1 MTEKSSTITNAV
13 CKKLV
18 EISASHEENADF
30 EKALASVSILD
41 KIKKI
46 DTSAPLLDTKK
57 DGLSIITLTGWVALA
72 SVAALVL
79 VIGGGAYYAYR
90 KFTGTDQPYTLV
102 IKGGD
107 R

>member
-57 DGLSIITLTGWVALA
+57 DGLSIITLTGAMTTWLLCFFEACLTGMTEYVFGALFDRIPR
-72 SVAALVL
+72 S
-79 VIGGGAYYAYR
+79 GAISR
-90 KFTGTDQPYTLV
+90 
-102 IKGGD
+102 